1 MKKFLSFFLAILAI
15 SSAFECN
22 IMNNCDMMAC
32 SYSELEDSYKNEF
45 YKFISTYNKKYTPE
59 EYDSRYQIFK
69 DNLNFISEHN
79 CKNIMNNR
87 YKLDIND
94 FADKT
99 FEEYKTFLS
108 PTNKNFDN
116 IVHHYSIN
124 SQESLDWRSSNN
136 PAELVAVTNVKNQGQ
151 CGSCWSFSAA
161 AATEGAWA
169 ISGHPL
175 VSLSEQ
181 QLVDCSSQNNG
192 CDGGEMDLAFQ
203 YIEQYG
209 LCSYSSYPYTAEQ
222 GTCQH
227 CKSVASLTGFI
238 DVPSGNETALFEQ
251 LQYGPVSVAIEADQS
266 SFQFYSSG
274 VFDGPCGTNLDHG
287 VTLVG
292 YGTDES
298 SNLDYWIVKNSWG
311 DSWGENGYIRLARG
325 QNMCGISLGASR
337 PYYQK
342 SLV

>member
-15 SSAFECN
+15 SSAFEYNIMNKCNVMNGCN
-22 IMNNCDMMAC
+22 IMVC
-32 SYSELEDSYKNEF
+32 SEFELEDSYKNEF
-45 YKFISTYNKKYTPE
+45 IKFIRTYNKKYTPK

-69 DNLNFISEHN
+69 DNINFISEYN
-79 CKNIMNNR
+79 CKNIMNYT
-87 YKLDIND
+87 YKLDVNH

-99 FEEYKTFLS
+99 FDEYKTFLR

-116 IVHHYSIN
+116 IVHHYIIN
-124 SQESLDWRSSNN
+124 SQDSLDWRSSNN

-175 VSLSEQ
+175 ISLSEQ
-181 QLVDCSSQNNG
+181 QLVDCSSKNNG
-192 CDGGEMDLAFQ
+192 CNGGEMDLAFQ

-209 LCSYSSYPYTAEQ
+209 LCSYSSYSYTAEQ
-222 GTCQH
+222 GTCQQ
-227 CKSVASLTGFI
+227 CKPVASLTGFI
-238 DVPSGNETALFEQ
+238 DIPSGNETALFEQ

-311 DSWGENGYIRLARG
+311 DSWGCY
-325 QNMCGISLGASR
+325 
-337 PYYQK
+337 
-342 SLV
+342 

>member
-1 MKKFLSFFLAILAI
+1 MQKFFSFFLAILAL
-15 SSAFECN
+15 SSGFECN
-22 IMNNCDMMAC
+22 IMNHCDLLFC
-32 SYSELEDSYKNEF
+32 TENDFENSYRTEF
-45 YKFISTYNKKYTPE
+45 YNFIKTYNKKYTTD
-59 EYDSRYQIFK
+59 EYEKRFQIFK
-69 DNLNFISEHN
+69 NNLNFINEHN
-79 CKNIMNNR
+79 CFNNMNYNYR
-87 YKLDIND
+87 LKIND

-99 FEEYKTFLS
+99 FEEYKTILS
-108 PTNKNFDN
+108 PVNKKFENVF
-116 IVHHYSIN
+116 HHYTIN
-124 SQESLDWRSSNN
+124 SADSLDWRSSNN
-136 PAELVAVTNVKNQGQ
+136 PLELVAVTNVKNQGQ

-181 QLVDCSSQNNG
+181 QLVDCSTQNNG

-203 YIEQYG
+203 YIEQNG
-209 LCSYSSYPYTAEQ
+209 LCSYSSYPYTAQQ

-227 CKSVASLTGFI
+227 CVPVASLTGYLDI
-238 DVPSGNETALFEQ
+238 PSGNETALYEQ
-251 LQYGPVSVAIEADQS
+251 LQYGPVSIAIEADQS

-292 YGTDES
+292 YGTDGDS
-298 SNLDYWIVKNSWG
+298 GLDYWIVKNSWG
-311 DSWGENGYIRLARG
+311 SSWGEDGYIRMVRG
-325 QNMCGISLGASR
+325 KNMCGISLGASR

-342 SLV
+342 